1 MKTDIYGF
9 YGGFCCFE
17 AIRHKLSP
25 SIEYEW
31 SPSTTPTQLQQQLF
45 RSRALQPKNAVSLT
59 LNQTWEAKRRPPEGD
74 STVASSADQLDS
86 LDLTA
91 NIQPSPSDGPT
102 RLQQGQTV
110 SLLALRTSVLRYD
123 FVEADSI
130 GAFLA
135 GFETTRLSLSLIHI

>member
-1 MKTDIYGF
+1 MSAPARVSFGGALKTDIYGF
-9 YGGFCCFE
+9 YGGFGGFE

-91 NIQPSPSDGPT
+91 ISNLRLLMVQPAFNRARRSAFWHFAPAFC
-102 RLQQGQTV
+102 V
-110 SLLALRTSVLRYD
+110 MTS
-123 FVEADSI
+123 
-130 GAFLA
+130 
-135 GFETTRLSLSLIHI
+135 